1 MIIENDIMIPPAPE
15 PTDPN
20 SIMVWDPIQQIWLE
34 MTIIEDENEE
44 GGV

>member
-1 MIIENDIMIPPAPE
+1 LSF
-15 PTDPN
+15 PTIFVGSDPN